1 MFKARICGWIGLL
14 PLFMLSLPV
23 QAELRCVA
31 NTVDIEPFFSA
42 ATAEDKQQVEQAI
55 NSSVNL
61 VPFGLSASDWKV
73 HRGDLVV
80 EGNIESNQKLIVL
93 GNLTVK
99 GNISTFSLSNPWV
112 ILGNVTATNIVTD
125 SPLLIT
131 GSINASG
138 LVFIDSYYDNPSS
151 IKGSINARGIFIND
165 IIAPVVASS
174 TNSEFMVRASDKN
187 DTENVK
193 KALMIINPDAY
204 YWGLINDEDAL
215 KEIFKRSNIRMAGN
229 VCNQMKKEALFRPKP
244 SPELVQELQMLDEGN
259 VAAFEGR
266 DIATFDLAIMRT
278 LPRLKGISA
287 NLRKQLIN
295 SNDEQTIESMA
306 RYMPDNEI
314 LELTDQQLGYQP
326 VVLGLL
332 DREPLSVE
340 IMTRM
345 SRLPDGVGP
354 LNLALRENLPLDIV
368 MTLAKRDWDMIIQEL
383 YKDAWLLPE
392 SIIDGYIRSDDSSIR
407 QVGAGGQLTYNQA
420 MQLANDSSNN
430 VVTSL
435 AFKLAEMKHHG
446 QLLRMTPQESDKVA
460 AYLYQKFENDDDL
473 IRVLFLALPD
483 NLQFNFVKRMEKKSP
498 AYFCCRDMQVIH
510 SDAAL
515 QRLLTRF
522 NDPEGWSNLAKNQYL
537 STSMKQKIWQRALS
551 HRKNNPKADSAA
563 YETSADMI
571 LSELIS
577 HGEVDDQMLLNATA
591 LIRLEDWDFL
601 ESALVSWDNLP
612 AVVLKELQQNTPRND
627 IWAKF
632 FLRQE
637 NSSRAQVDEAL
648 RVYYALDPDA
658 LAQLDVLAKQP
669 DRIWWSTLAKSNLT
683 FFKFGALNNRHTPP
697 AVLAAEIDPEW
708 WIVAMNNPRFP
719 VDVLKARLK
728 RDPLLALWHRLRGL
742 FFINSYVKGRYL
754 THDRQRVASFNN
766 DPLITRAIAVNILLD
781 LYKTSERIIRD
792 AAAITLPTQLL
803 ISGDDYVVHRQPQID
818 FYQRLRSPLKEL
830 HLLPGFYHDTL
841 GEENRAQAFEK
852 MQSFISR
859 LYANKSQ
866 KFDYQHEDR
875 TGPSADRW
883 RLLSGGPVPLSP
895 VDLAY
900 RFMRKAMKL
909 FGAHSAGLHL
919 GMSTGFDSGSSL
931 DYVYQNQPQGSNA
944 FGRLIDKIYLNSVGW
959 RGIRQRK
966 THLQI
971 LIKQAVADL
980 HAKGL
985 AVRVVDIAAGHGRY
999 VLNALANEPAVSD
1012 ILLRDYSEL
1021 NVAQGQAMIAQRGM
1035 SGRVRFEQGDA
1046 FNPEELSAL
1055 TPRPTLAIVSGL
1067 YELFPEN
1074 EQVKNSLAGL
1084 ANAIEPGGI
1093 LIYTGQPWHPQLEMI
1108 AGVLTSHKDG
1118 KPWVM
1123 RVRSQGEMDSL
1134 VRDAGF
1140 DKCTQRIDEWGIF
1153 TVSMA
1158 VRRDN

>member
-1 MFKARICGWIGLL
+1 MFKARNCGWIRLL

-31 NTVDIEPFFSA
+31 NAVDIESFFSA

-61 VPFGLSASDWKV
+61 VPFGLSASNWKV

-112 ILGNVTATNIVTD
+112 ILGNVTATNIVAD

-138 LVFIDSYYDNPSS
+138 LVFIDSYYDNPST

-174 TNSEFMVRASDKN
+174 TNSEFMVRASDKH

-244 SPELVQELQMLDEGN
+244 SPELVQELQMLDEGK

-266 DIATFDLAIMRT
+266 DIATFDLAVMRT

-354 LNLALRENLPLDIV
+354 LNLALRENLPL
-368 MTLAKRDWDMIIQEL
+368 
-383 YKDAWLLPE
+383 
-392 SIIDGYIRSDDSSIR
+392 G
-407 QVGAGGQLTYNQA
+407 
-420 MQLANDSSNN
+420 
-430 VVTSL
+430 
-435 AFKLAEMKHHG
+435 
-446 QLLRMTPQESDKVA
+446 
-460 AYLYQKFENDDDL
+460 
-473 IRVLFLALPD
+473 
-483 NLQFNFVKRMEKKSP
+483 
-498 AYFCCRDMQVIH
+498 
-510 SDAAL
+510 
-515 QRLLTRF
+515 LLTRF

-551 HRKNNPKADSAA
+551 HRKNNPKADSDA

-591 LIRLEDWDFL
+591 LIRSDDWDFL
-601 ESALVSWDNLP
+601 ESALISWDNLP

-728 RDPLLALWHRLRGL
+728 RDPLLALELVNPEL
-742 FFINSYVKGRYL
+742 DLV
-754 THDRQRVASFNN
+754 RQLALNGK
-766 DPLITRAIAVNILLD
+766 TRAIR
-781 LYKTSERIIRD
+781 E
-792 AAAITLPTQLL
+792 
-803 ISGDDYVVHRQPQID
+803 
-818 FYQRLRSPLKEL
+818 
-830 HLLPGFYHDTL
+830 
-841 GEENRAQAFEK
+841 QA
-852 MQSFISR
+852 
-859 LYANKSQ
+859 
-866 KFDYQHEDR
+866 
-875 TGPSADRW
+875 
-883 RLLSGGPVPLSP
+883 
-895 VDLAY
+895 
-900 RFMRKAMKL
+900 MRK
-909 FGAHSAGLHL
+909 
-919 GMSTGFDSGSSL
+919 L
-931 DYVYQNQPQGSNA
+931 D
-944 FGRLIDKIYLNSVGW
+944 
-959 RGIRQRK
+959 
-966 THLQI
+966 
-971 LIKQAVADL
+971 
-980 HAKGL
+980 
-985 AVRVVDIAAGHGRY
+985 
-999 VLNALANEPAVSD
+999 
-1012 ILLRDYSEL
+1012 EL
-1021 NVAQGQAMIAQRGM
+1021 
-1035 SGRVRFEQGDA
+1035 
-1046 FNPEELSAL
+1046 
-1055 TPRPTLAIVSGL
+1055 
-1067 YELFPEN
+1067 Y
-1074 EQVKNSLAGL
+1074 
-1084 ANAIEPGGI
+1084 
-1093 LIYTGQPWHPQLEMI
+1093 
-1108 AGVLTSHKDG
+1108 
-1118 KPWVM
+1118 
-1123 RVRSQGEMDSL
+1123 
-1134 VRDAGF
+1134 
-1140 DKCTQRIDEWGIF
+1140 
-1153 TVSMA
+1153 
-1158 VRRDN
+1158 

>member
-31 NTVDIEPFFSA
+31 NAVDIEQFFSA

-138 LVFIDSYYDNPSS
+138 LVFIDSYYDNPST

-244 SPELVQELQMLDEGN
+244 SPELVQELQMLDE
-259 VAAFEGR
+259 
-266 DIATFDLAIMRT
+266 
-278 LPRLKGISA
+278 
-287 NLRKQLIN
+287 
-295 SNDEQTIESMA
+295 
-306 RYMPDNEI
+306 
-314 LELTDQQLGYQP
+314 
-326 VVLGLL
+326 
-332 DREPLSVE
+332 
-340 IMTRM
+340 
-345 SRLPDGVGP
+345 
-354 LNLALRENLPLDIV
+354 
-368 MTLAKRDWDMIIQEL
+368 
-383 YKDAWLLPE
+383 
-392 SIIDGYIRSDDSSIR
+392 
-407 QVGAGGQLTYNQA
+407 GQLTYNQA

-728 RDPLLALWHRLRGL
+728 RDPLLALELVNPEL
-742 FFINSYVKGRYL
+742 DLV
-754 THDRQRVASFNN
+754 RQLALNGK
-766 DPLITRAIAVNILLD
+766 TRAIR
-781 LYKTSERIIRD
+781 E
-792 AAAITLPTQLL
+792 
-803 ISGDDYVVHRQPQID
+803 
-818 FYQRLRSPLKEL
+818 
-830 HLLPGFYHDTL
+830 
-841 GEENRAQAFEK
+841 QA
-852 MQSFISR
+852 
-859 LYANKSQ
+859 
-866 KFDYQHEDR
+866 
-875 TGPSADRW
+875 
-883 RLLSGGPVPLSP
+883 
-895 VDLAY
+895 
-900 RFMRKAMKL
+900 MRK
-909 FGAHSAGLHL
+909 
-919 GMSTGFDSGSSL
+919 L
-931 DYVYQNQPQGSNA
+931 D
-944 FGRLIDKIYLNSVGW
+944 
-959 RGIRQRK
+959 
-966 THLQI
+966 
-971 LIKQAVADL
+971 
-980 HAKGL
+980 
-985 AVRVVDIAAGHGRY
+985 
-999 VLNALANEPAVSD
+999 
-1012 ILLRDYSEL
+1012 EL
-1021 NVAQGQAMIAQRGM
+1021 
-1035 SGRVRFEQGDA
+1035 
-1046 FNPEELSAL
+1046 
-1055 TPRPTLAIVSGL
+1055 
-1067 YELFPEN
+1067 Y
-1074 EQVKNSLAGL
+1074 
-1084 ANAIEPGGI
+1084 
-1093 LIYTGQPWHPQLEMI
+1093 
-1108 AGVLTSHKDG
+1108 
-1118 KPWVM
+1118 
-1123 RVRSQGEMDSL
+1123 
-1134 VRDAGF
+1134 
-1140 DKCTQRIDEWGIF
+1140 
-1153 TVSMA
+1153 
-1158 VRRDN
+1158 

>member
-612 AVVLKELQQNTPRND
+612 AVVLKELQQNT
-627 IWAKF
+627 
-632 FLRQE
+632 
-637 NSSRAQVDEAL
+637 V
-648 RVYYALDPDA
+648 
-658 LAQLDVLAKQP
+658 
-669 DRIWWSTLAKSNLT
+669 
-683 FFKFGALNNRHTPP
+683 
-697 AVLAAEIDPEW
+697 
-708 WIVAMNNPRFP
+708 M
-719 VDVLKARLK
+719 
-728 RDPLLALWHRLRGL
+728 
-742 FFINSYVKGRYL
+742 
-754 THDRQRVASFNN
+754 
-766 DPLITRAIAVNILLD
+766 
-781 LYKTSERIIRD
+781 
-792 AAAITLPTQLL
+792 LPT
-803 ISGDDYVVHRQPQID
+803 Y
-818 FYQRLRSPLKEL
+818 
-830 HLLPGFYHDTL
+830 
-841 GEENRAQAFEK
+841 
-852 MQSFISR
+852 
-859 LYANKSQ
+859 
-866 KFDYQHEDR
+866 
-875 TGPSADRW
+875 
-883 RLLSGGPVPLSP
+883 
-895 VDLAY
+895 
-900 RFMRKAMKL
+900 
-909 FGAHSAGLHL
+909 
-919 GMSTGFDSGSSL
+919 
-931 DYVYQNQPQGSNA
+931 
-944 FGRLIDKIYLNSVGW
+944 
-959 RGIRQRK
+959 
-966 THLQI
+966 
-971 LIKQAVADL
+971 
-980 HAKGL
+980 
-985 AVRVVDIAAGHGRY
+985 
-999 VLNALANEPAVSD
+999 
-1012 ILLRDYSEL
+1012 
-1021 NVAQGQAMIAQRGM
+1021 
-1035 SGRVRFEQGDA
+1035 
-1046 FNPEELSAL
+1046 
-1055 TPRPTLAIVSGL
+1055 
-1067 YELFPEN
+1067 
-1074 EQVKNSLAGL
+1074 
-1084 ANAIEPGGI
+1084 
-1093 LIYTGQPWHPQLEMI
+1093 
-1108 AGVLTSHKDG
+1108 
-1118 KPWVM
+1118 
-1123 RVRSQGEMDSL
+1123 
-1134 VRDAGF
+1134 
-1140 DKCTQRIDEWGIF
+1140 
-1153 TVSMA
+1153 
-1158 VRRDN
+1158 

>member
-1 MFKARICGWIGLL
+1 MFKSRICGWIGLL

-215 KEIFKRSNIRMAGN
+215 KEIFKRS
-229 VCNQMKKEALFRPKP
+229 
-244 SPELVQELQMLDEGN
+244 
-259 VAAFEGR
+259 
-266 DIATFDLAIMRT
+266 
-278 LPRLKGISA
+278 
-287 NLRKQLIN
+287 
-295 SNDEQTIESMA
+295 
-306 RYMPDNEI
+306 MPDNEI

-728 RDPLLALWHRLRGL
+728 RDPLLALELVNPEL
-742 FFINSYVKGRYL
+742 DLV
-754 THDRQRVASFNN
+754 RQLALNGK
-766 DPLITRAIAVNILLD
+766 TRAIR
-781 LYKTSERIIRD
+781 E
-792 AAAITLPTQLL
+792 
-803 ISGDDYVVHRQPQID
+803 
-818 FYQRLRSPLKEL
+818 
-830 HLLPGFYHDTL
+830 
-841 GEENRAQAFEK
+841 QA
-852 MQSFISR
+852 
-859 LYANKSQ
+859 
-866 KFDYQHEDR
+866 
-875 TGPSADRW
+875 
-883 RLLSGGPVPLSP
+883 
-895 VDLAY
+895 
-900 RFMRKAMKL
+900 MRK
-909 FGAHSAGLHL
+909 
-919 GMSTGFDSGSSL
+919 L
-931 DYVYQNQPQGSNA
+931 D
-944 FGRLIDKIYLNSVGW
+944 
-959 RGIRQRK
+959 
-966 THLQI
+966 
-971 LIKQAVADL
+971 
-980 HAKGL
+980 
-985 AVRVVDIAAGHGRY
+985 
-999 VLNALANEPAVSD
+999 
-1012 ILLRDYSEL
+1012 EL
-1021 NVAQGQAMIAQRGM
+1021 
-1035 SGRVRFEQGDA
+1035 
-1046 FNPEELSAL
+1046 
-1055 TPRPTLAIVSGL
+1055 
-1067 YELFPEN
+1067 Y
-1074 EQVKNSLAGL
+1074 
-1084 ANAIEPGGI
+1084 
-1093 LIYTGQPWHPQLEMI
+1093 
-1108 AGVLTSHKDG
+1108 
-1118 KPWVM
+1118 
-1123 RVRSQGEMDSL
+1123 
-1134 VRDAGF
+1134 
-1140 DKCTQRIDEWGIF
+1140 
-1153 TVSMA
+1153 
-1158 VRRDN
+1158 